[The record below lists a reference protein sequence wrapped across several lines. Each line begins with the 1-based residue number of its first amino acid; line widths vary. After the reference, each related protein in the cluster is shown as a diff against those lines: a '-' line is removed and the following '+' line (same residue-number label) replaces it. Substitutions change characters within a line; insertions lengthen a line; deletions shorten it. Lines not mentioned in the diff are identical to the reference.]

1 MAFFD
6 KEMHMQKENVDT
18 GRYQVVVLDRLNN
31 RPVENARVR
40 ISYTGAPDS
49 VIEEVVTDSSGRTPV
64 LELKTPPLEYSME
77 PVEEQ
82 PYAEYTVQIDAEGF
96 EPK

>member
-6 KEMHMQKENVDT
+6 KEMHMQQENVDT

-40 ISYTGAPDS
+40 ISYMSTSYVSYTKPIFE
-49 VIEEVVTDSSGRTPV
+49 VIKIPKILEKSSFFAC
-64 LELKTPPLEYSME
+64 
-77 PVEEQ
+77 VESKC
-82 PYAEYTVQIDAEGF
+82 VI
-96 EPK
+96 

>member
-6 KEMHMQKENVDT
+6 KEMHMQQENVDT

-40 ISYTGAPDS
+40 ISYTGTPDS

-77 PVEEQ
+77 PVE
-82 PYAEYTVQIDAEGF
+82 
-96 EPK
+96 

>member
-6 KEMHMQKENVDT
+6 KEMHMQQENVDT

-40 ISYTGAPDS
+40 ISYTGTPDS
-49 VIEEVVTDSSGRTPV
+49 VI
-64 LELKTPPLEYSME
+64 
-77 PVEEQ
+77 
-82 PYAEYTVQIDAEGF
+82 
-96 EPK
+96 